1 MTGDGGDGGG
11 CSTPMSLPVPGFS
24 LLYESNSQAINKFA
38 RHAYAGI
45 PPGEGLN
52 LRSALVAPGMT
63 AIATEAVIRTHVYR
77 LIRAQSRNGQQGV
90 THCAYGLL
98 GR

>member
-63 AIATEAVIRTHVYR
+63 AIATEAVIRTHVH
-77 LIRAQSRNGQQGV
+77 LSALSR
-90 THCAYGLL
+90 TRIC
-98 GR
+98 